1 MAESDKRKS
10 RKSYCRLYKAARR
23 EVAGFSVEDSLTHS
37 SSEDELSE
45 DDIYQPNYPVS
56 FIRVFQMGFHIVEFI
71 DEETV
76 EVVPESWITSR
87 NGVLYCWWP
96 VHGQKMKA
104 KKSEEPKDTWLD
116 FKVRL
121 LSARPGKRKKQLR
134 MKTCSMGCS
143 GGLIRDIIIG
153 GAEPSEA
160 INRRSDIKFSLAEF

>member
-1 MAESDKRKS
+1 
-10 RKSYCRLYKAARR
+10 
-23 EVAGFSVEDSLTHS
+23 
-37 SSEDELSE
+37 
-45 DDIYQPNYPVS
+45 
-56 FIRVFQMGFHIVEFI
+56 MGFHIVEFI

-121 LSARPGKRKKQLR
+121 LSAKPYSTYGKADRLAFTACETSNIESETENEKETGPGKRKKQLR

-143 GGLIRDIIIG
+143 GKRISYSLLH
-153 GAEPSEA
+153 AENTE
-160 INRRSDIKFSLAEF
+160 NCEEFDDEDHAMLEED